1 MSRTSSPSIEAV
13 NLSKRYG
20 SFTALSNLS
29 LKIEGSKCVG
39 FLGPNGA
46 GKTTTLKIF
55 TDMIRA
61 SEGKALINGVDVHLN
76 KKQALGSV
84 GALIESPEIYPALTP
99 REALSMIAEIRGLP
113 RAEAKKKIEDIVTEV
128 KMNEWLDKKVGK
140 FSKGMKQRIN
150 IAAALLSD
158 PEVIMLDEP
167 TTGLD
172 PRGQSEVRDIVKDL
186 KKKNRLVFMSSHLLN
201 EVQEICDE
209 VAMIDHGKLLVYD
222 KLSNVT
228 SRFSGDGSNVV
239 EIELSRE
246 IDDQSVNKNIASMG
260 GVSSVER
267 VDPRKIRIHFTGG
280 MQNQESLL
288 QDLAAMKIGM
298 ISFRPTASALEDT
311 YLSLIKDTL

>member
-1 MSRTSSPSIEAV
+1 
-13 NLSKRYG
+13 
-20 SFTALSNLS
+20 

-61 SEGKALINGVDVHLN
+61 SEGRALINGVDVHLN
-76 KKQALGSV
+76 KKKALGSV

-99 REALSMIAEIRGLP
+99 REALSMVADLRGLP
-113 RAEAKKKIEDIVTEV
+113 RAEAKKKIEETVAEV

-172 PRGQSEVRDIVKDL
+172 PRGQSEVRDIVKEL

-209 VAMIDHGKLLVYD
+209 VAMIDHGKLIVYD
-222 KLSNVT
+222 TLSNVT
-228 SRFSGDGSNVV
+228 TRFSSDGSNTV
-239 EIELSRE
+239 EIEFSRD
-246 IDDQSVNKNIASMG
+246 IDEQSVNRNISSLTS
-260 GVSSVER
+260 VST
-267 VDPRKIRIHFTGG
+267 VDRIDSRKVRIHFSGG
-280 MQNQESLL
+280 IQNQERLL
-288 QDLAAMKIGM
+288 LDLATMKIGM
-298 ISFRPTASALEDT
+298 ISFRPAASALEDT
-311 YLSLIKDTL
+311 YLNLIKDTL

>member
-1 MSRTSSPSIEAV
+1 MSGPSIEAV

-20 SFTALSNLS
+20 SFTALSNLN

-61 SEGKALINGVDVHLN
+61 SEGKALINGVNVHLN
-76 KKQALGSV
+76 KKGALASV

-99 REALSMIAEIRGLP
+99 REALSMVADIRGLP
-113 RAEAKKKIEDIVTEV
+113 RADAKKKIEETVNEV

-150 IAAALLSD
+150 IAAALISD
-158 PEVIMLDEP
+158 PDVVMLDEP

-172 PRGQSEVRDIVKDL
+172 PRGQAEVRDIVKDL
-186 KKKNRLVFMSSHLLN
+186 KKKNRLIFMSSHLLN

-222 KLSNVT
+222 SLSNVT
-228 SRFSGDGSNVV
+228 SRFSGDGTNTV
-239 EIELSRE
+239 EIELSRD
-246 IDDQSVNKNIASMG
+246 IDEQNINKNIASLT
-260 GVSSVER
+260 GVGSVEKLES
-267 VDPRKIRIHFTGG
+267 RKIQIRFSGG
-280 MQNQESLL
+280 IQNQEKLL

-298 ISFRPTASALEDT
+298 ISFRPSASALEDT

>member
-1 MSRTSSPSIEAV
+1 MSSPSIEAV

-20 SFTALSNLS
+20 SFPALSNLN
-29 LKIEGSKCVG
+29 LRIEGSKCVG

-61 SEGKALINGVDVHLN
+61 SEGRALINGIEVHPN
-76 KKQALGSV
+76 KKKALESA
-84 GALIESPEIYPALTP
+84 GALIESPEIYPSLTP
-99 REALSMIAEIRGLP
+99 REALSMVAELRGLP
-113 RAEAKKKIEDIVTEV
+113 KGERRKTIEDAVAEV
-128 KMNEWLDKKVGK
+128 KMDEWLDKKVGK
-140 FSKGMKQRIN
+140 FSKGMNQRIN

-209 VAMIDHGKLLVYD
+209 VAMIKHGKLIVYD
-222 KLSNVT
+222 TLSNVT
-228 SRFSGDGSNVV
+228 TRFSSTSSNTV
-239 EIELSRE
+239 EIEFSRD
-246 IDDQSVNKNIASMG
+246 IDEQSVNRNISSLTS
-260 GVSSVER
+260 VST
-267 VDPRKIRIHFTGG
+267 VDRIDSRKVRIHFSGG
-280 MQNQESLL
+280 IQNQERLL
-288 QDLAAMKIGM
+288 LDLATMKIGM
-298 ISFRPTASALEDT
+298 ISFRPAASALEET
-311 YLSLIKDTL
+311 YLNLIKDTL